1 MTLLK
6 KYPFT
11 FENKQYE
18 IRVLHGDNTINI
30 VAFSNN
36 HPANGYRHQIKIM
49 KSSDPEKL
57 LETDAV
63 KELVEMSKNG
73 IVEKRWDK
81 VAEIL

>member
-11 FENKQYE
+11 FEKKQYE
-18 IRVLHGDNTINI
+18 IRVLYGDTTINI
-30 VAFSNN
+30 VAFNNN

-63 KELVEMSKNG
+63 NELVEMSKND
-73 IVEKRWDK
+73 IIEKRLDK
-81 VAEIL
+81 VAKIL